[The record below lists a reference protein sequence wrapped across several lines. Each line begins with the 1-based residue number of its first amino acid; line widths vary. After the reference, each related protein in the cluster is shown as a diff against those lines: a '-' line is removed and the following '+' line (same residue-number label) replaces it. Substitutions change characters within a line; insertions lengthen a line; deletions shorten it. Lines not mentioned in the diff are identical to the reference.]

1 MDGRENL
8 LVSQYQITRKLGE
21 GAQGVVYQA
30 YDTRLLRPV
39 VLKML
44 RASPAPSERQR
55 RRVLREARLASAI
68 DHPNVCAIYEVQE
81 SDEGAFIAMQF
92 VAGRPLAEHVKGER
106 ATLSFVLSIAMQIA
120 EGLAAAHQLGI
131 VHRDLKPA
139 NIMVTEGGLVKILDF
154 GLARRAAET
163 QEEAGAP
170 TDPPGSMSLSN
181 RGGTIGYMAPELF
194 LGQSATPQSDIF
206 SLGVIIYMLSAGRHP
221 FWAEGDLFELARA
234 TQFRAPRPLREI
246 DPALPVELDALVG
259 KALAKNPGERY
270 QSASELRDAL
280 ATVAGSAQA
289 GAALL
294 AGRLVPPAPAAPAR
308 RTGFWST
315 VSSVFW
321 GARAKPP
328 ATSVAVLPFE
338 ATGESAGGPSYGFA
352 LANAVATRLS
362 RLPGVAVRAAGSLL
376 AVSSLPA
383 DPAEA
388 GARLGVSHVL
398 IGTYS
403 QGGDRFVIGWQLVDA
418 TTNTIVTGDTMEIAA
433 FDPVTTQDQI
443 SEAVFASLHG
453 TTALPTAP
461 DPAAEAEL
469 PDHLSEQYLEARAL
483 LSSFLLRSRH
493 RKDLDAARDKLLRV
507 AEEAPDYAPV
517 HAALGITHVN
527 YTSNGFGAA
536 ECLRMAADRFG
547 RALELD
553 PALLEARVFRV
564 HTLVALGE
572 KESARHAIHNLV
584 ETAPDDF
591 SVRIMAATLLRLDGA
606 YEAAMQQLGVA
617 LQLDPDAAHVVYN
630 ERARIHHYQDRLEL
644 ARREVDKALELAPDH
659 PLLRTTDGYLRLRES
674 DHAGAVLALE
684 RVVAEHPTLQ
694 VAYPTLAVARWLAGD
709 PAGARALV
717 SEPTIAAADCDAEIA
732 YRVGTFCAVSGD
744 AAGALRWLRR
754 AIYLGNENQPWF
766 RRNPLWQ
773 SLAADPDLEG
783 VLASLEARHHRN
795 LELWRRLL
803 R

>member
-8 LVSQYQITRKLGE
+8 QLSQYQIIRKLGE

-92 VAGRPLAEHVKGER
+92 VAGRPLAEHVKGEP
-106 ATLSFVLSIAMQIA
+106 ATLSFAISIAMQIA
-120 EGLAAAHQLGI
+120 DGLAAAHQLGI

-154 GLARRAAET
+154 GLARRAAEA
-163 QEEAGAP
+163 QEDAGAP
-170 TDPPGSMSLSN
+170 LEPPGSASS

-194 LGQSATPQSDIF
+194 LGQTATPQSDIF
-206 SLGVIIYMLSAGRHP
+206 SLGVIIYMLLAGRHP

-234 TQFRAPRPLREI
+234 TQFREPRLLREI
-246 DPALPVELDALVG
+246 DPALPAELDALVG

-270 QSASELRDAL
+270 QSTSELRDAL
-280 ATVAGSAQA
+280 ATVASAAQA
-289 GAALL
+289 DAALL
-294 AGRLVPPAPAAPAR
+294 AGRLVPPAPAVPAR
-308 RTGFWST
+308 RAGFWST
-315 VSSVFW
+315 VSAVFW
-321 GARAKPP
+321 GARTKPLP
-328 ATSVAVLPFE
+328 TSVAVLPFE
-338 ATGESAGGPSYGFA
+338 ATGEPSGGPSYGFA

-362 RLPGVAVRAAGSLL
+362 RLPGVSVRAAGSLL
-376 AVSSLPA
+376 AVSGLPS

-403 QGGDRFVIGWQLVDA
+403 QSRDRFVIGWNLVDA
-418 TTNTIVTGDTMEIAA
+418 ASGTIVSGDTMEIAA
-433 FDPVTTQDQI
+433 FDPVTIQDQI

-453 TTALPTAP
+453 TTALPVAP
-461 DPAAEAEL
+461 DTPAAEAGL
-469 PDHLSEQYLEARAL
+469 PEHLSEQYLEARAL
-483 LSSFLLRSRH
+483 LSSFLLRSRL

-517 HAALGITHVN
+517 HAALGVTHVN

-536 ECLRMAADRFG
+536 EYLRMAADRFG
-547 RALELD
+547 RALDLD
-553 PALLEARVFRV
+553 PALVEARVFRV

-606 YEAAMQQLGVA
+606 YQAAMQQLGVA

-674 DHAGAVLALE
+674 DHAGAALALE
-684 RVVAEHPTLQ
+684 KVVAEHPTLQ

-709 PAGARALV
+709 HAGAQALV
-717 SEPTIAAADCDAEIA
+717 SERTLAAADCDAEIA
-732 YRVGTFCAVSGD
+732 YRVATFCAVSGD

-773 SLAADPDLEG
+773 PLAADPDLAG